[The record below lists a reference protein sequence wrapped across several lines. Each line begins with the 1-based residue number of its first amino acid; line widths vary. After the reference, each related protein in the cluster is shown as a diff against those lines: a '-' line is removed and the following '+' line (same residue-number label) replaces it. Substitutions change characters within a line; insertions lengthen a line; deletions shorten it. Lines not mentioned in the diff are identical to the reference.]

1 MCRNVQKHNYET
13 EQGKMQLSSQPF
25 NQGQPQPIN
34 IDNRRLDMFS
44 NCIVHK
50 ELLIPAPGL
59 TILVQ
64 PRPPKTFLTHRLI
77 QRATYLKLIV
87 HSLEETGQK

>member
-1 MCRNVQKHNYET
+1 MQKHYYET
-13 EQGKMQLSSQPF
+13 KQGKMQLSSQPF
-25 NQGQPQPIN
+25 NQGKPQPIN
-34 IDNRRLDMFS
+34 IDNKRLDIFS

-50 ELLIPAPGL
+50 ELHIPAPGL

-77 QRATYLKLIV
+77 QRTTYLKLIV
-87 HSLEETGQK
+87 DSLEETRQK

>member
-1 MCRNVQKHNYET
+1 
-13 EQGKMQLSSQPF
+13 
-25 NQGQPQPIN
+25 
-34 IDNRRLDMFS
+34 MFS

-64 PRPPKTFLTHRLI
+64 PRPPETFLTHRLI
-77 QRATYLKLIV
+77 QRTTYLKLKV
-87 HSLEETGQK
+87 HSLEETGQKEYNVYIISRKKKRRSKVYEHI